1 MSASTEYKYID
12 PEMLQELA
20 NGDQEFISE
29 MINIFLEDVPDSL
42 KKMNEAMKASD
53 LQTVARQAHKLKP
66 SSGMIGAEITT
77 SLASQIEEI
86 ANNNDPDQQLVDLL
100 ESLSSALDSCY
111 AELSLY
117 RSQLSK

>member
-1 MSASTEYKYID
+1 
-12 PEMLQELA
+12 MLQELA